1 MIRSMIPSIFRNTLL
16 AAIGGLLLSC
26 GGGSGDTPE
35 PAAVADPLPAA
46 LNLPADNEV
55 CYDGNIISSSMSEVT
70 FSWNPSENT
79 DRYQLEVTNLN
90 TNTSAVY
97 PSTGTEIAVSLERGV
112 PYMWWVTSLAT
123 GAQNSATSA
132 SRRFYLAGEG
142 ISSYAPFPAELT
154 GPTSGSTVDPN
165 GVIFTWKG
173 SDADSQELVYTLYLD
188 TTDGKTQ
195 QEASGLTAPTYEAAS
210 LQNGTVYYWSIVTID
225 PQGNT
230 SRSPAFSFKTQ

>member
-16 AAIGGLLLSC
+16 AAMGGLLLSC
-26 GGGSGDTPE
+26 GGGSGDTSEPE
-35 PAAVADPLPAA
+35 PVPDPLPAA

-79 DRYQLEVTNLN
+79 DRYQLEITNLN

-123 GAQNSATSA
+123 GSQNSATSG

-142 ISSYAPFPAELT
+142 ISSYAPFPADLT
-154 GPTSGSTVDPN
+154 GPSSGSTVAVN
-165 GVIFTWKG
+165 TVTFTWNG
-173 SDADSQELVYTLYLD
+173 SDVDSQELEYALYLD

-195 QEASGLTAPTYEAAS
+195 QEASGLTVQNYEVTS
-210 LQNGTVYYWSIVTID
+210 LQAGTVYYWSIVTTD
-225 PQGNT
+225 PEGNT
-230 SRSPAFSFKTQ
+230 SRSPSRTFKTQ

>member
-16 AAIGGLLLSC
+16 AAMGGLLLSC
-26 GGGSGDTPE
+26 GGESGDTPE
-35 PAAVADPLPAA
+35 PEPVPDPLPAA
-46 LNLPADNEV
+46 LSLPADNEV

-90 TNTSAVY
+90 TNISTVY
-97 PSTGTEIAVSLERGV
+97 PSTGTQIAVSLERGV
-112 PYMWWVTSLAT
+112 PYLWWVTSLAT
-123 GAQNSATSA
+123 GSQNSATSA

-142 ISSYAPFPAELT
+142 ISNYAPFPAELT
-154 GPTSGSTVDPN
+154 GPSSGSTVAAN
-165 GVIFTWKG
+165 AVTFTWKG
-173 SDADSQELVYTLYLD
+173 SDVDSQELVYALYLD

-195 QEASGLTAPTYEAAS
+195 QEASGITAQTYEVTG
-210 LQNGTVYYWSIVTID
+210 LQAGTVYYWSIKTTD

-230 SRSPAFSFKTQ
+230 SRSPGRIFKTQ